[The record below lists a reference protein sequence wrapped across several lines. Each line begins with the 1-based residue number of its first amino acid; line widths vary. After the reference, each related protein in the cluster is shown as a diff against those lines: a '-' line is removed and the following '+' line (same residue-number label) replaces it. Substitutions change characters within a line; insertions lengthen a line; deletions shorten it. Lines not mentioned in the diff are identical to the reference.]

1 MADMAGRPY
10 LVGMTVL
17 RPARVWLCALSVATA
32 AALVGCSGPKKSA
45 LPSDALDHAVGEAIG
60 DPDTCLLL
68 AERVSGK
75 VLYRYGA
82 PFNCIR
88 GLPAC
93 DRPGFMSARQ
103 ALALAGTPSGRKV
116 SCPSNA
122 DGSRTVGWA
131 EGTVASKKHDLVYS
145 AMMEGQTALP
155 GHEMNARLYDA
166 FQNAG
171 L

>member
-1 MADMAGRPY
+1 
-10 LVGMTVL
+10 MTSL
-17 RPARVWLCALSVATA
+17 HSARVWLRVLSVAVV
-32 AALVGCSGPKKSA
+32 AALAGCSGPNRSG
-45 LPSDALDHAVGEAIG
+45 LPTDALDRVVADAIG
-60 DPDTCLLL
+60 DPNTCLLL
-68 AERVSGK
+68 ADRASGS

-82 PFNCIR
+82 PFNCVR

-93 DRPGFMSARQ
+93 DRPGFLSAKQ
-103 ALALAGTPSGRKV
+103 AVALAAAGGRKA

-131 EGTVASKKHDLVYS
+131 EGKVASQKRDLVYS

-155 GHEMNARLYDA
+155 GQEMNARLYDA
-166 FQNAG
+166 FQKAG

>member
-1 MADMAGRPY
+1 
-10 LVGMTVL
+10 MTNS
-17 RPARVWLCALSVATA
+17 RAARTWLCAVSMAA
-32 AALVGCSGPKKSA
+32 AALAGCSGPKRSG
-45 LPSDALDHAVGEAIG
+45 LPADALDHAVANAIG

-68 AERVSGK
+68 ADGRSGR

-93 DRPGFMSARQ
+93 DRPGFMSATQ
-103 ALALAGTPSGRKV
+103 ALALAGTAEGRRA
-116 SCPSNA
+116 SCASNA
-122 DGSRTVGWA
+122 DGSRMVGWA
-131 EGTVASKKHDLVYS
+131 EGKVASRTRDLVYS

-166 FQNAG
+166 FQKVG

>member
-1 MADMAGRPY
+1 
-10 LVGMTVL
+10 MTL
-17 RPARVWLCALSVATA
+17 SHRVRAWVRALSVVTA
-32 AALVGCSGPKKSA
+32 AMLIGCSEQKSR
-45 LPSDALDHAVGEAIG
+45 LPSDALDRAIGQAIG

-68 AERVSGK
+68 ADGASGR

-93 DRPGFMSARQ
+93 DRPGYMSAKQ
-103 ALALAGTPSGRKV
+103 ALPLAGTPGGRKA

-131 EGTVASKKHDLVYS
+131 EGKVASRTRDVVYS

-155 GHEMNARLYDA
+155 GQEMNARLYDA
-166 FQNAG
+166 FQKAG

>member
-1 MADMAGRPY
+1 MR
-10 LVGMTVL
+10 TL
-17 RPARVWLCALSVATA
+17 RSVPVWLCALSVATA
-32 AALVGCSGPKKSA
+32 AIGGCSGPRKSG
-45 LPSDALDHAVGEAIG
+45 LPADALDHAVAEAIG
-60 DPDTCLLL
+60 DPNTCLLL
-68 AERVSGK
+68 ADRAGGK
-75 VLYRYGA
+75 VLYQYGA

-103 ALALAGTPSGRKV
+103 ALALAGTAGGRQA
-116 SCPSNA
+116 SCPSSA
-122 DGSRTVGWA
+122 DGSRSVGWA
-131 EGTVASKKHDLVYS
+131 EGKVASRTRDLIYS

-166 FQNAG
+166 FQKAG

>member
-1 MADMAGRPY
+1 
-10 LVGMTVL
+10 MTSL
-17 RPARVWLCALSVATA
+17 RSARVWLCALSVVAA
-32 AALVGCSGPKKSA
+32 AALVGCSSPKKSE
-45 LPSDALDHAVGEAIG
+45 LPSDALDRAIGEAIG

-68 AERVSGK
+68 AERASGK

-88 GLPAC
+88 GVPAC
-93 DRPGFMSARQ
+93 DRPGFTSAKQ
-103 ALALAGTPSGRKV
+103 ALALAATPGGRRA

-131 EGTVASKKHDLVYS
+131 EGRVASQKRDLVYS

-155 GHEMNARLYDA
+155 GQEMNARLYDA
-166 FQNAG
+166 FQKAG

>member
-1 MADMAGRPY
+1 MA
-10 LVGMTVL
+10 
-17 RPARVWLCALSVATA
+17 
-32 AALVGCSGPKKSA
+32 GCSGGAKSA
-45 LPSDALDHAVGEAIG
+45 LPTDALDRAIGEAIG
-60 DPDTCLLL
+60 DPNTCLLL
-68 AERVSGK
+68 AYRASGK
-75 VLYRYGA
+75 VVYRYGA

-93 DRPGFMSARQ
+93 DRPGFMSAKQ
-103 ALALAGTPSGRKV
+103 AVALAGTPGGRKA

-131 EGTVASKKHDLVYS
+131 EGRATSQTRDLVYS

-155 GHEMNARLYDA
+155 GNEMNARLYDA
-166 FQNAG
+166 FQKAG